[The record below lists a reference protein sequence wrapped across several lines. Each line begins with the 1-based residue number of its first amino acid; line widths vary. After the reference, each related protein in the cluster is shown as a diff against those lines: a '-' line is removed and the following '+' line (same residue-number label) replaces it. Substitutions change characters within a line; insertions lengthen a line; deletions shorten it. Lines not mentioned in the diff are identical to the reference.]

1 VIPKTSKIIFD
12 GSKILSVINLRG
24 ISGSLALFSNS
35 TNAVIET
42 IVKAIKVAKIMP
54 SVDVAS

>member
-1 VIPKTSKIIFD
+1 VIPKMSKIIFD

-24 ISGSLALFSNS
+24 ISGSFALFSIN

-42 IVKAIKVAKIMP
+42 IVKEIKDIKIIP
-54 SVDVAS
+54 SKGVE